1 MPLPGAGAFRTFLE
15 AMARDEDV
23 RRGGVSAYESLDSRS
38 RDSWLAH
45 VEEIAR
51 TPGAPLGLALLALF
65 GTETDPNRQ
74 RRLLACAA
82 EPPFAL
88 RRSLPEATCWQLV
101 RPLGCELA
109 SIATVHMAE
118 DGRVVLARY
127 EPLAPIELSGGA
139 EGVALGEAVTVL
151 AHAIVHHAATLRP
164 VLLPFVDL
172 FSPTVRAVETAA

>member
-15 AMARDEDV
+15 AMARDEDI
-23 RRGGVSAYESLDSRS
+23 RRGGVSAYESLDARARS
-38 RDSWLAH
+38 SWLTH

-51 TPGAPLGLALLALF
+51 SPGAPIGLALLALF
-65 GTETDPNRQ
+65 GVEVDPDRQ

-88 RRSLPEATCWQLV
+88 RRPVEAATCWQLV

-109 SIATVHMAE
+109 SIATVHLDG
-118 DGRVVLARY
+118 DGRVVWARY
-127 EPLAPIELSGGA
+127 EPLIAIDLSGGA
-139 EGVALGEAVTVL
+139 EGVALGEAVMVL
-151 AHAIVHHAATLRP
+151 AHAIVHDAASLRP

-172 FSPTVRAVETAA
+172 FSPTVRAVEAAA